1 MEPLLDVLD
10 IAAVSGATWDKAAQS
25 NITDRVSKPN
35 RNASSPTFVVN
46 LPKNFTAREVAE
58 LTRDFKLDLA
68 TDQPW
73 IILDLSEVKEMDT
86 AGLDLLV
93 HWLEETLR
101 RDGTVS
107 LRGIS
112 PEAATILELTGV
124 DRVLSM
130 FAECSMF
137 TAGPKIWGHECAHIG
152 AACDPRSS
160 SQVSVG
166 LQ

>member
-1 MEPLLDVLD
+1 MEPLLDALD
-10 IAAVSGATWDKAAQS
+10 IAAVTNATWDKAAQS
-25 NITDRVSKPN
+25 KVIDRLSKPN
-35 RNASSPTFVVN
+35 RNTTSPTFVVN
-46 LPKNFTAREVAE
+46 LPRNFTVNEVAE

-68 TDQPW
+68 ADQPW

-93 HWLEETLR
+93 SWLEETLR

-130 FAECSMF
+130 FAEGSMF
-137 TAGPKIWGHECAHIG
+137 TEGSQMVPPEYAQIAEACA
-152 AACDPRSS
+152 ARTS
-160 SQVSVG
+160 SQLSFG
-166 LQ
+166 MQ